1 MGEILGARGG
11 VRVENQRLKGKKQ
24 NYKVKIKK
32 RLPRRL
38 APKGQAPRNDGLW
51 IPAFAGMTK
60 WFLRRCRRALG
71 PRWDFFAKAKRRS
84 KNVDI
89 RLCGG

>member
-32 RLPRRL
+32 RLSRRL

-60 WFLRRCRRALG
+60 WFLRRGRRALG
-71 PRWDFFAKAKRRS
+71 PRWDLWAKARRGC
-84 KNVDI
+84 KMIDI
-89 RLCGG
+89 CLCAG